1 MKVPALLKNKYV
13 CYGLMALAGLNV
25 VGYVTVKSWECL
37 ALFLLTAYSAK
48 SYTKNMSLAIL
59 AALFVSNIVF
69 GCGRV
74 KEGLEMQ
81 SPEALLKK
89 AAAMS
94 KQAGK
99 KAKTAEGAE
108 AAKDVED
115 AASEAAVFVAS
126 KEACCDKNGRKS
138 GLDDLSNEKC
148 DAGNFCM

>member
-13 CYGLMALAGLNV
+13 SYGLMALAGLNV

-48 SYTKNMSLAIL
+48 CYTKNLSLSIL

-74 KEGLEMQ
+74 KEGMEMQ

-94 KQAGK
+94 KKAGE
-99 KAKTAEGAE
+99 KAKTPESAD

-115 AASEAAVFVAS
+115 AAEEAAVFVAS
-126 KEACCDKNGRKS
+126 KEACCDDNGRLS
-138 GLDDLSNEKC
+138 GLDDAANQKC

>member
-48 SYTKNMSLAIL
+48 CYTKNMSLAIL
-59 AALFVSNIVF
+59 AALFISNIVF

-74 KEGLEMQ
+74 KEGLEMS
-81 SPEALLKK
+81 SPEELLKK

-94 KQAGK
+94 EKASE
-99 KAKTAEGAE
+99 KAKTPEAAE
-108 AAKDVED
+108 AAKDVKEV
-115 AASEAAVFVAS
+115 AEEAAVFVAS
-126 KEACCDKNGRKS
+126 KEACCDDNVRLS
-138 GLDDLSNEKC
+138 GLDAASNQKC

>member
-74 KEGLEMQ
+74 KEGVEMQ

-115 AASEAAVFVAS
+115 AASEAAVF
-126 KEACCDKNGRKS
+126 CIPY
-138 GLDDLSNEKC
+138 
-148 DAGNFCM
+148 M